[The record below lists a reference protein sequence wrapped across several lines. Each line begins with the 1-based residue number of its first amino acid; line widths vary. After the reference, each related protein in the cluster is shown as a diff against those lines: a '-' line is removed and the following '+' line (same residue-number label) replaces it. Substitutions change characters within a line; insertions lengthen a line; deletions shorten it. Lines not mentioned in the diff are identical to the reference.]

1 MAAQALYRKWRPRTF
16 DEVVGQEHVTHTLQ
30 NALLS
35 GRIRHAYLFAGP
47 RGTGKTSM
55 GRLLAKAVNCLSTGD
70 NKPCNRCRICQAIN
84 EGRLL
89 DLIEIDAA
97 SNRGIDEV
105 RDIREK
111 VGFRPNEARYK
122 VYILDEAHMLTEP
135 AFNALLKTLEEPP
148 PHVIFVLVTTEPHKI
163 PATILSRCQ
172 RFDFRRIPLQD
183 IIGRLKH
190 IADEEGLTVEP
201 AALELIARSATG
213 SMRDAESL
221 LDQLMS
227 YGGEEITL
235 AQVQSVLGT
244 VPSQAVRE
252 LVDQLVARDM
262 ARGLDVINR
271 VIGDGVDPRQF
282 NRQVVEYLRELL
294 LIKVGEGSH
303 PARLTPEALQEMRA
317 QAAKLPIGELIKVIN
332 LFNRASL
339 DLKGSVLSQLPLEL
353 AFVEATLGEEE
364 KAAPPV
370 ARPSPETV
378 PRSPAGRKVASAPR
392 SAPAG
397 ESARS
402 IRERAKEESRPTPT
416 GLKLTLDDINSE
428 WARILSEIKLRNRS
442 VEALLKSCQPLEV
455 EGQEVVLG
463 FYYPFHKEKIEEPKN
478 KALVE
483 SVVSQV
489 VKSPCHIRCV
499 LSPKGQRQTRP
510 DQTRLKRPGED
521 KEAPKDKYSSIADDP
536 LIKAAVTK
544 YGAQITDVRR
554 QGGAKR
560 GQEEKEIQAQGR
572 TVGHNAA
579 GSEISG
585 GDA

>member
-30 NALLS
+30 NALLN

-55 GRLLAKAVNCLSTGD
+55 GRLLAKAVNCLSSED
-70 NKPCNRCRICQAIN
+70 NKPCNQCHICQAIN

-105 RDIREK
+105 RGIREK
-111 VGFRPNEARYK
+111 VNFRPNEARYK

-163 PATILSRCQ
+163 PETIRSRCQ

-183 IIGRLKH
+183 VIGHLKY
-190 IADEEGLTVEP
+190 IAEQEGLAVEP

-227 YGGEEITL
+227 YGGEGITL

-244 VPSQAVRE
+244 VSSQAVGE
-252 LVDQLVARDM
+252 LVDKLVARNV
-262 ARGLDVINR
+262 AKGLDVINR
-271 VIGDGVDPRQF
+271 VVGDGVDPRQF

-294 LIKVGEGSH
+294 LIKVGDDSSLVH
-303 PARLTPEALQEMRA
+303 VTPETLQEMKG
-317 QAAKLPIGELIKVIN
+317 QAAQLSIRELIKVVR
-332 LFNRASL
+332 LFNQAGL
-339 DLKGSVLSQLPLEL
+339 DLKASVQSQLPLEL
-353 AFVEATLGEEE
+353 AFVDATLTPDEEK
-364 KAAPPV
+364 KAAPPAARSGPGTVPKLPARV
-370 ARPSPETV
+370 APAPSRPSPT
-378 PRSPAGRKVASAPR
+378 
-392 SAPAG
+392 SAPAKAVR
-397 ESARS
+397 EKAR
-402 IRERAKEESRPTPT
+402 EEPRIAST
-416 GLKLTLDDINSE
+416 GLKLTLDTINSQ
-428 WARILSEIKLRNRS
+428 WGRILGQVKLRNHS
-442 VEALLKSCQPLEV
+442 VEALLKSCRPLRV
-455 EGQEVVLG
+455 EGREVVLG

-483 SVVSQV
+483 SAVSQV
-489 VKSPCHIRCV
+489 VEGSCHIRCV
-499 LSPKGQRQTRP
+499 LSPKEKRQTQPVRKPVERP
-510 DQTRLKRPGED
+510 QRGIVEN
-521 KEAPKDKYSSIADDP
+521 EEMIKDKYSSIAGDP
-536 LIKAAVTK
+536 LIQEAVSK
-544 YGAQITDVRR
+544 YGARVVDV
-554 QGGAKR
+554 Q
-560 GQEEKEIQAQGR
+560 
-572 TVGHNAA
+572 
-579 GSEISG
+579 
-585 GDA
+585 